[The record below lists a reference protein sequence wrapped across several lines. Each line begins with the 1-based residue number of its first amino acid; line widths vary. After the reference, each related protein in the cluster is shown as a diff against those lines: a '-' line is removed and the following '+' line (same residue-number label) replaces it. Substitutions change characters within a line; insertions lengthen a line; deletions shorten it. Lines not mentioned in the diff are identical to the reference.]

1 MVVLFHPVRNVQGE
15 VAGLVSL
22 SIDLEVLG
30 ERLLAAVPSNA
41 LVAVSDAQGRMLL
54 RSKDASFWMGLPLP
68 DALRAMVGDDQ
79 ADASQVLSADGVERL
94 FAVADVPLAG

>member
-1 MVVLFHPVRNVQGE
+1 MCRGGGGTREPVDRF
-15 VAGLVSL
+15 
-22 SIDLEVLG
+22 EVLG

-79 ADASQVLSADGVERL
+79 ADA
-94 FAVADVPLAG
+94 PWY